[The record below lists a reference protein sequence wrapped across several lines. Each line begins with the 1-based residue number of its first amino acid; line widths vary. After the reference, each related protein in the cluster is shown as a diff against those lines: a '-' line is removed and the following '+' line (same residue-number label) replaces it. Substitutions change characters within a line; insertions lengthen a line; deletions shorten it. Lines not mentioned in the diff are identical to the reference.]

1 MRRVPNRILKRYGID
16 GEYILINPPV
26 DDEGNIT
33 LVKRSLSGGQIGISY
48 DCEDPVTVI
57 RLMDYLWASNEGMIL
72 MHYGLEGITYD
83 YDEDGNIRFT
93 DFVTNNQEGLD
104 KASALRSVGAWGPLF
119 DHQTLE
125 FMSLLYPEQA
135 NEFYAENLANDIY
148 VEPFPKILPTAKEA
162 SQTGGLS
169 TNLTTYQSEY
179 HMRKILGGTSQP
191 YAQYLAEMERL
202 GVRQYEQYRQAQ
214 YERFTAL

>member
-1 MRRVPNRILKRYGID
+1 
-16 GEYILINPPV
+16 
-26 DDEGNIT
+26 
-33 LVKRSLSGGQIGISY
+33 
-48 DCEDPVTVI
+48 
-57 RLMDYLWASNEGMIL
+57 

-148 VEPFPKILPTAKEA
+148 VEPFPENIAYGKRSESDGRAFHKPYYLPERI
-162 SQTGGLS
+162 S
-169 TNLTTYQSEY
+169 
-179 HMRKILGGTSQP
+179 
-191 YAQYLAEMERL
+191 YA
-202 GVRQYEQYRQAQ
+202 
-214 YERFTAL
+214 